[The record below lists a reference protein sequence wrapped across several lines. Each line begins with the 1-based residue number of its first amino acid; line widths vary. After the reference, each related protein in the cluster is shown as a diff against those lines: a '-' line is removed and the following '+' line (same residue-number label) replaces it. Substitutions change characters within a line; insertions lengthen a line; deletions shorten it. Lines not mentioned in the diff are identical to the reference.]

1 MEIVMSRTKTQWSKF
16 EAALL
21 AKQTEL
27 TGRSSKREDILVEHS
42 ADEMDDAL
50 RAADRELAIAQL
62 NRASETL
69 RSVREALE
77 RIEDGS
83 YGFCLGCD
91 QEISRKRLE
100 AVPWAPLCIRC
111 QEARDRNDDASDDFE
126 VTPARRASAVIA
138 EAA

>member
-1 MEIVMSRTKTQWSKF
+1 MEIVMSRTNTRWSKF
-16 EAALL
+16 KAALF

-27 TGRSSKREDILVEHS
+27 TGRSSKREDILVEPS

-50 RAADRELAIAQL
+50 RAADRELAITQL

-69 RSVREALE
+69 RSVREALD

-100 AVPWAPLCIRC
+100 AVPWAPPLHSLPGNERS
-111 QEARDRNDDASDDFE
+111 RW
-126 VTPARRASAVIA
+126 RRQRRR
-138 EAA
+138 